1 MKRGFLIIC
10 ALVLTIYAVGMWG
23 CSKEISG
30 PPRVNQPP
38 HVQFVNIPVE
48 GTQFSADTSIYW
60 YGTDVD
66 GFIRYYRY
74 AVVESS
80 MVARL
85 AGDDIVA
92 FVANHP
98 DSIDWTVLEV
108 TLQNPQTS
116 ARIKLKADSLD
127 PVRSFVASYIILQAI
142 DNLGAES
149 EVAFRLFKKNNH
161 FPETTIGFVT
171 FHDPYV
177 NARDSSGVLE
187 GVRMTWSATDPID
200 YPRNPP
206 PFQYRWRC
214 FGPFSKAGLD
224 SLKKYLRVRIFV
236 DAFGDYYQRG
246 DSLKILSRVD
256 TTINNSVT
264 PPETTF
270 TPIYTYY
277 PVNNLGAA
285 NQALG
290 KWRNYFIGAFR
301 GLDTMIFSQDSL
313 LALKQW
319 RDSLD
324 PAVNPGILVKE
335 SQGWGYDQR
344 TNLYNLFA
352 NEEVD
357 AGGDTTRTGYFIF
370 TCQSR
375 DDSDVPDKVPSH
387 TFFQAIEIGDPD
399 LRRDLFIIDLT
410 KYDATSYA
418 NVNYPIFGNFISGA
432 LGSLQYDIPLEYKVR
447 NVYGDFA
454 NSWKSGSFD
463 ATKILDEV
471 YGPTPGTF
479 IGYSYHGCTQDYIS
493 TCNLGT
499 LDDTLGLDQVPLRD
513 LLKHKVVLL
522 YKDDPFQSIPT
533 DTRTWRSIL
542 RFMNSGGSVWTMA
555 RAPFGEALKDID
567 FAYSVPVNPVYRLY
581 FSIDSIFFSGW
592 QGINNDHVDDS
603 MAILGGQPIDLPYR
617 DKFYRIE
624 DFIGGDAITGNA
636 VGVPDVYIDTALVKQ
651 RYIYQVWDP
660 PEKVFYYPYPYIDTI
675 PALPEVGAIEPL
687 KLPGYQSL
695 YLYTS
700 RYHYRVENG
709 QIVESFTGRVPKY
722 VTDWSMDFQ
731 GRICA
736 MAFETQIF
744 KTSHFQFPLMAMD
757 QTSAQQ
763 VFNKMMD
770 WLTVQPYLQTG
781 KASTSSTA
789 GRVSVSKLRAIEE
802 EYNELYRNGLLSD
815 QKNAANAR

>member
-60 YGTDVD
+60 FGTDVD

-161 FPETTIGFVT
+161 FPETTIGYVLLT
-171 FHDPYV
+171 DPYV
-177 NARDSSGVLE
+177 NAKDSSGVLE

-224 SLKKYLRVRIFV
+224 SLKKYLRVRVFV
-236 DAFGDYYQRG
+236 DAYGDYYQRG

-335 SQGWGYDQR
+335 SQGWGYDQSVR
-344 TNLYNLFA
+344 LYNLFA
-352 NEEVD
+352 NKQVD
-357 AGGDTTRTGYFIF
+357 AAGDTTRTGYFIF

-375 DDSDVPDKVPSH
+375 DDSDVPDKVPAH
-387 TFFQAIEIGDPD
+387 TFFQVIEPKFE
-399 LRRDLFIIDLT
+399 RDLLIVDIT
-410 KYDATSYA
+410 RYNYGPA
-418 NVNYPIFGNFISGA
+418 NVNFPMFGIFDRP
-432 LGSLQYDIPLEYKVR
+432 LETMDLQFNIPLGFVAR
-447 NVYGDFA
+447 DAYGEFA
-454 NSWKSGSFD
+454 NNWKANCFD
-463 ATKILDEV
+463 ATEILEEV
-471 YGPTPGTF
+471 YAYGTF
-479 IGYSYHGCTQDYIS
+479 MGYSYNGCTQDYIS
-493 TCNLGT
+493 TCNLT
-499 LDDTLGLDQVPLRD
+499 DFSLLNDTIGLNQVPLRD
-513 LLKHKVVLL
+513 ILKHKVVLL
-522 YKDDPFQSIPT
+522 YKDDPFNGIDFSNT
-533 DTRTWRSIL
+533 TARSLI
-542 RFMNSGGSVWTMA
+542 RFLNSGGSVWTMA
-555 RAPFGEALKDID
+555 RAPFGSSLPSID
-567 FAYSVPVNPVYRLY
+567 FAYSVPVDAIYRLY

-592 QGINNDHVDDS
+592 QGINNDHIDDS

-617 DKFYRIE
+617 DKFYRID

-660 PEKVFYYPYPYIDTI
+660 LNGKVFYYPYPYIDTI
-675 PALPEVGAIEPL
+675 PALPEVGALEPL
-687 KLPGYQSL
+687 KLPGYKSL

-770 WLTVQPYLQTG
+770 WLTVQPYIQTG
-781 KASTSSTA
+781 KFSTSSTA
-789 GRVSVSKLRAIEE
+789 GRVSISKLRAIEE